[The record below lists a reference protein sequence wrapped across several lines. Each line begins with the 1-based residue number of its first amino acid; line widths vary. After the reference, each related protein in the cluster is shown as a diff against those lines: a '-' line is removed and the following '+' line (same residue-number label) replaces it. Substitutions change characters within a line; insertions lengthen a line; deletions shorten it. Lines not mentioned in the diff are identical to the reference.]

1 MPTDIVAYLDRFGL
15 FGGGVLFVWAIHTGR
30 LYLPREID
38 FMKKNYEERIDEL
51 VTRLELAEN
60 ELNSQRGLL
69 NKIVDQA
76 IKHRDA
82 PS

>member
-1 MPTDIVAYLDRFGL
+1 MPTSIVDYLDRFGL
-15 FGGGVLFVWAIHTGR
+15 FGGGVLLVWALHTGR

-38 FMKKNYEERIDEL
+38 FMKKNYEERITEL
-51 VTRLELAEN
+51 VSRLEDAES

-76 IKHRDA
+76 ITHRDS